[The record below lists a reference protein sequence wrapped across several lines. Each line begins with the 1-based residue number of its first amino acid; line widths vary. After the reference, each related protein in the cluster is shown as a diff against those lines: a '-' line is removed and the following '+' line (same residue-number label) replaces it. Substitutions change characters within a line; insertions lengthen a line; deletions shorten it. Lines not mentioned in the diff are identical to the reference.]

1 MSAIMEELLAESK
14 IELLK
19 EGSVI
24 TGTIMEIRP
33 TEVVIDLEAK
43 PKGLFQHMN
52 F

>member
-1 MSAIMEELLAESK
+1 MEELLAESK

-33 TEVVIDLEAK
+33 TEVVIDF
-43 PKGLFQHMN
+43 GG
-52 F
+52 

>member
-1 MSAIMEELLAESK
+1 MEELFAESK

-33 TEVVIDLEAK
+33 TEVVIDFGRRQKVRFPHTFLDLEI
-43 PKGLFQHMN
+43 
-52 F
+52 